1 MSDTIFD
8 APAADPAPT
17 ADPAPPVEPPV
28 DPAPVDVPPTDPSPP
43 ADPAP
48 TTDWRT
54 DMAAGDADLLKFLGR
69 FHSADAVVKKIKHYS
84 DGEKAGKYRDPLGDN
99 PTDEELADYRK
110 SQGIPDKAEGYLDT
124 LPEGLVIGDDDKPF
138 VDEFLTKM
146 LGTNAPPSAVNAAL
160 DAYYGIIASQQ
171 AAQEEAVAAAKD
183 TASETLREEWG
194 GDYKRNLNAMTGYL
208 NGLPSEISD
217 ALRGAVGSD
226 GIHLGNNP
234 VFLKWMTSLALEANP
249 LATVVPGAGANQASA
264 VADEIASIEKAM
276 RTDRSAYNKD
286 EKMQARY
293 RELIEAKLKL
303 DAR

>member
-69 FHSADAVVKKIKHYS
+69 FHSPDAVVKKIKHYS

-110 SQGIPDKAEGYLDT
+110 SQGIPDKAEGYLET

-160 DAYYGIIASQQ
+160 DAYYGIIASQE

-183 TASETLREEWG
+183 TASEALREEWG
-194 GDYKRNLNAMTGYL
+194 GDYKRNINAMTSYL

-217 ALRGAVGSD
+217 TLRGAVGAD

-234 VFLKWMTSLALEANP
+234 AFLKWMTSLALEANP

-264 VADEIASIEKAM
+264 IADEIAAIEKAM
-276 RTDRSAYNKD
+276 RTDRAAYNKD
-286 EKMQARY
+286 DKMQARY
-293 RELIEAKLKL
+293 RELITAKLKL